1 MKDVFLVQPVR
12 TAVGRFQGALADVS
26 AVELGRIVVQQTLQR
41 AELEPQTV
49 NEVIMGN
56 VLSAGLGQNIARQ
69 IAIKA
74 DVPNERTAFT
84 VNMVC
89 ASGLKA
95 VTLAAQAIKCD
106 DADIVVAGGAE
117 NMTAAPYLLNKA
129 RSGYRMGNGDLVDS
143 LVHDALLDV
152 FNNIHMGITAENI
165 AQKYNITRQQQD
177 EVAVASQ
184 NKAEAAIAA
193 GKFVDE
199 IIAVS
204 VPQRKGQPLLFDQD
218 EFPRKGTTL
227 EGIAKLPPAFKKEGT
242 VTAANSSGINDAAA
256 CMIVASSEAV
266 RKYSLKPVARL
277 VSYACHGADPAIM
290 GIAPVQ
296 AVKASLEKA
305 GWSLSDVQLIEAN
318 EAFAAQILAVGM
330 ELKWNNDIVNVNGGA
345 IALGHPVGASGAR
358 ILVTLLHEMQRR
370 KATKGLATLC
380 VGGGMGVAACVEL
393 T

>member
-152 FNNIHMGITAENI
+152 FNNI
-165 AQKYNITRQQQD
+165 
-177 EVAVASQ
+177 
-184 NKAEAAIAA
+184 
-193 GKFVDE
+193 
-199 IIAVS
+199 
-204 VPQRKGQPLLFDQD
+204 PLF
-218 EFPRKGTTL
+218 
-227 EGIAKLPPAFKKEGT
+227 
-242 VTAANSSGINDAAA
+242 
-256 CMIVASSEAV
+256 
-266 RKYSLKPVARL
+266 
-277 VSYACHGADPAIM
+277 
-290 GIAPVQ
+290 
-296 AVKASLEKA
+296 
-305 GWSLSDVQLIEAN
+305 
-318 EAFAAQILAVGM
+318 
-330 ELKWNNDIVNVNGGA
+330 
-345 IALGHPVGASGAR
+345 
-358 ILVTLLHEMQRR
+358 
-370 KATKGLATLC
+370 
-380 VGGGMGVAACVEL
+380 
-393 T
+393 

>member
-1 MKDVFLVQPVR
+1 MDDVFLVQPVR
-12 TAVGRFQGALADVS
+12 TAVGKFQGTLADVS
-26 AVELGRIVVQQTLQR
+26 AVELGRVVVQQTLQR
-41 AELEPQTV
+41 AGLEPEAV
-49 NEVIMGN
+49 DEVIMGN

-69 IAIKA
+69 IAIRA
-74 DVPNERTAFT
+74 DVPNEKTAFS

-89 ASGLKA
+89 GSGLKA
-95 VTLAAQAIKCD
+95 VALAAQAVKCG

-129 RSGYRMGNGDLVDS
+129 RGGYRMGNGDLVDS
-143 LVHDALLDV
+143 LVHDALTDV
-152 FNNIHMGITAENI
+152 FNNIHMGMTAENI

-184 NKAEAAIAA
+184 NKAQAAIAA

-199 IIAVS
+199 ITAVS
-204 VPQRKGQPLLFDQD
+204 VPQRKGQPLIFDQD
-218 EFPRKGTTL
+218 EFPRKDTTL
-227 EGIAKLPPAFKKEGT
+227 ESIAKLRPAFKKEGT

-256 CMIVASSEAV
+256 CVIVASSAAV
-266 RKYSLKPVARL
+266 EKYSLKPVARL
-277 VSYACHGADPAIM
+277 VSYACHGTDPAIM
-290 GIAPVQ
+290 GMGPVQ

-318 EAFAAQILAVGM
+318 EAFAVQILAVGM

-370 KATKGLATLC
+370 KTTRGLATLC

-393 T
+393 I

>member
-1 MKDVFLVQPVR
+1 MNDVVLVQPVR
-12 TAVGRFQGALADVS
+12 TAIGQFEGTLANVS
-26 AVELGRIVVQQTLQR
+26 AVELGRCVVQQALQR
-41 AELEPQTV
+41 AELEPEAV

-56 VLSAGLGQNIARQ
+56 VLGAGLGQNIARQ

-74 DVPNERTAFT
+74 GVPNEKTAFS

-89 ASGLKA
+89 ASALKA
-95 VTLAAQAIKCD
+95 VALAAQAVKCG
-106 DADIVVAGGAE
+106 DADIVVAGGTE

-129 RSGYRMGNGDLVDS
+129 RSGYRLGNGDLVDS
-143 LVHDALLDV
+143 LVQDALMDV
-152 FNNIHMGITAENI
+152 FNNIHMGVTAENI

-177 EVAVASQ
+177 ELAVASQ
-184 NKAEAAIAA
+184 NKAEVAIAA
-193 GKFVDE
+193 GKFADE
-199 IIAVS
+199 I
-204 VPQRKGQPLLFDQD
+204 VPVFIPQQKGQPLLFDQD

-227 EGIAKLPPAFKKEGT
+227 EGIAKLAPAFKTDGT
-242 VTAANSSGINDAAA
+242 VTAANSSGINDGAA

-266 RKYSLKPVARL
+266 KKYSLKPVARL
-277 VSYACHGADPAIM
+277 VSYACHGTDPAIM
-290 GIAPVQ
+290 GIGPVQ

-318 EAFAAQILAVGM
+318 EAFAAQALAVGM

-393 T
+393 I

>member
-1 MKDVFLVQPVR
+1 MNDVFLVQPIR

-26 AVELGRIVVQQTLQR
+26 AVELGQIVVQQTLQR
-41 AELEPQTV
+41 AELEPEAV

-74 DVPNERTAFT
+74 DVPNEKTAFS

-95 VTLAAQAIKCD
+95 VALAAQAIKCG

-143 LVHDALLDV
+143 LVQDALLDV
-152 FNNIHMGITAENI
+152 FNNIHMGMTAENI

-199 IIAVS
+199 IVPVS
-204 VPQRKGQPLLFDQD
+204 VPQRKGQPLMFDQD

-256 CMIVASSEAV
+256 CMIVASSAAV
-266 RKYSLKPVARL
+266 KKYSLKPVARL
-277 VSYACHGADPAIM
+277 VSYACHGTDPAIM
-290 GIAPVQ
+290 GIGPVQ
-296 AVKASLEKA
+296 AVKVSLEKA

>member
-1 MKDVFLVQPVR
+1 MNDVFLVQPIR

-41 AELEPQTV
+41 AELEPEAV

-74 DVPNERTAFT
+74 DVPNEKTAFS

-95 VTLAAQAIKCD
+95 VALAAQAIKCG

-143 LVHDALLDV
+143 LVQDALLDV
-152 FNNIHMGITAENI
+152 FNNIHMGMTAENI

-199 IIAVS
+199 IVPVS
-204 VPQRKGQPLLFDQD
+204 VPQRKGQPLMFDQD

-256 CMIVASSEAV
+256 CMIVASSAAV
-266 RKYSLKPVARL
+266 KKYSLKPVARL
-277 VSYACHGADPAIM
+277 VSYACHGTDPAIM
-290 GIAPVQ
+290 GIGPVQ
-296 AVKASLEKA
+296 AVKVSLEKA

>member
-41 AELEPQTV
+41 AELEPEAV

-74 DVPNERTAFT
+74 DVPNEKTAFS

-95 VTLAAQAIKCD
+95 VALAAQAIKCG

-129 RSGYRMGNGDLVDS
+129 RSGYRLGNGDLVDS

-199 IIAVS
+199 ITAVS

-242 VTAANSSGINDAAA
+242 VTAANSSGINDGAA
-256 CMIVASSEAV
+256 CMIVASSAAV
-266 RKYSLKPVARL
+266 KKYSLKPVARL
-277 VSYACHGADPAIM
+277 VSYACHGTDPAIM
-290 GIAPVQ
+290 GIGPVQ

-393 T
+393 I